1 MAYHHSNGP
10 GSRQRQKKT
19 GVDNAEGMTSLA
31 NGQQLSKTHLRIEAI
46 GDIDELNCQLGVL
59 LAETSS
65 NEISR
70 CLKDIQHSLFE
81 ISTELNMSH
90 GHALDD
96 QHVLF
101 LEQQLAFYSATLPP
115 LRDFILPGGTRAAAA
130 CYLARSI
137 CRRAERHIIA
147 LAESET
153 LDSKLPLYLNRLA
166 DLLFVI
172 ARGLARQGSGTE
184 AHWQPRLPGTSQT
197 PP

>member
-10 GSRQRQKKT
+10 GSRQRHKKT
-19 GVDNAEGMTSLA
+19 RANNPQGMTSLA
-31 NGQQLSKTHLRIEAI
+31 NGQQLSKAHLRIDAI
-46 GDIDELNCQLGVL
+46 GDIDELNCQLGVI
-59 LAETSS
+59 LAETLSS
-65 NEISR
+65 EIAL

-96 QHVLF
+96 QHVQF
-101 LEQQLAFYSATLPP
+101 LKQQLAFYNATLPP

-137 CRRAERHIIA
+137 CRRAERHVIA
-147 LAESET
+147 LSESET
-153 LDSKLPLYLNRLA
+153 LDKKLAIYLNQLA

-172 ARGLARQGSGTE
+172 ARGLARQGTDAE
-184 AHWQPRLPGTSQT
+184 VQWQPRLPGSGQA